1 MALEGRMFAPATS
14 NAMLRSPAHGQ
25 LCSVPSLAQSR
36 ASQIALCND
45 EHSRTCTSSSL
56 RAMIW
61 RRGSRKVEVEGNVI
75 PLSACSTSASD
86 GPLCAGDMRRRRS
99 MVSATSKRVR
109 SRCPC
114 PRFLDTGITTPLGT
128 TRGFNS
134 LGAT

>member
-75 PLSACSTSASD
+75 PLSETCAD
-86 GPLCAGDMRRRRS
+86 GGPWCRQPARGSVVDALAHGSWTQGSLRRLGLHVVLIRWVRRRGPHQLF
-99 MVSATSKRVR
+99 VNA
-109 SRCPC
+109 
-114 PRFLDTGITTPLGT
+114 
-128 TRGFNS
+128 
-134 LGAT
+134 